1 MTTQDKFKA
10 LTRKGEDTRIE
21 YKTCTEEVSESLY
34 ESVCSFLNHSGGQIL
49 VGVQNDGTIIGVNPD
64 KVEDMK
70 ANIVTCINNPEMFLP
85 CPYFT
90 PRIMEVEGKTVMLL
104 DIPCGQYVYRFKGRY
119 WDRNNDSDID
129 VTDQPELLLSIFERK
144 NPHLFEERIVEGL
157 TMEQLD
163 AKTFQYCRNI
173 LATIKP
179 SHAWLQM
186 TDEEIL
192 VSTHLAKR
200 DDGQLQLKYAALIL
214 FGTEEAITELMPRY
228 RFEAVF
234 HMCTYAQYNDM
245 SQFPNRYDDRRTL
258 RQNLIQVYDQLG
270 AFVERYLP
278 DKFYLPANTMQRQNL
293 RWDLFRE
300 IVGNLCVHTDFSSGF
315 ACFFHVFKDRVVTK
329 NPTRLLPEI
338 PEGEL
343 TIQQLSNYTK
353 NPLLVRVFHELNW
366 AEDLGSG
373 TRNIL
378 RYAPLYYPD
387 YKIEINSGSQFL
399 FSITYQDENV
409 PDSGQK
415 SPTEVKNVQD
425 GDKMSKKNVTE
436 TGKMSAT
443 DLKNDSSSGQMSAT
457 KTENVRN
464 KDKMSATDIPELT
477 EKELSLKPFE
487 REIVISKRN
496 RRKQAIMG
504 IISLDPHVGVEVMA
518 EQLDV
523 NEKTIRRDLG
533 ELKRDGVIERVG
545 GNYGG
550 EWKIL
555 KKSKRN
561 SE

>member
-1 MTTQDKFKA
+1 MTAQDKFIA

-21 YKTCTEEVSESLY
+21 YKTCTEEISESLY

-49 VGVQNDGTIIGVNPD
+49 VGVQNDGTIIGVNPN
-64 KVEDMK
+64 KVEKLRTD
-70 ANIVTCINNPEMFLP
+70 IVNCINNPELFLP

-90 PRIMEVEGKTVMLL
+90 PRIMEVEGKSVMQL

-119 WDRNNDSDID
+119 WDRNDDADID

-157 TMEQLD
+157 TMEHLD

-173 LATIKP
+173 LATIQP
-179 SHAWLQM
+179 SHSWLQM
-186 TDEEIL
+186 TNEELLI
-192 VSTHLAKR
+192 SAHLAKK
-200 DDGQLQLKYAALIL
+200 DGDKLQLKYAALIL
-214 FGTEEAITELMPRY
+214 FGTEDAITELMPRY

-234 HMCTYAQYNDM
+234 HMCTYAQFNDM
-245 SQFPNRYDDRRTL
+245 TQFPSRYDDRRTI

-278 DKFYLPANTMQRQNL
+278 DRFYLPANTMQRQNL

-300 IVGNLCVHTDFSSGF
+300 IVGNLCVHTDFSSGY

-378 RYAPLYYPD
+378 RYAPLYYPN
-387 YKIEINSGSQFL
+387 YKIEINSGSQFI

-409 PDSGQK
+409 
-415 SPTEVKNVQD
+415 QD
-425 GDKMSKKNVTE
+425 GDKIVQEKVTE
-436 TGKMSAT
+436 TGKMSPSSDENVT
-443 DLKNDSSSGQMSAT
+443 KNGKMSPSSS
-457 KTENVRN
+457 ENVTICEETPQTN
-464 KDKMSATDIPELT
+464 VPELT
-477 EKELSLKPFE
+477 DEELALPLEPFE
-487 REIVISKRN
+487 RKNVKDKKKR
-496 RRKQAIMG
+496 RRQAIVSLMNKDSH
-504 IISLDPHVGVEVMA
+504 ISVEA
-518 EQLDV
+518 ISEKLDV
-523 NEKTIRRDLG
+523 HKRTILRDI
-533 ELKRDGVIERVG
+533 EDLKKNLVIERIG
-545 GNYGG
+545 GNYG
-550 EWKIL
+550 EWKVL
-555 KKSKRN
+555 KKKK
-561 SE
+561 

>member
-1 MTTQDKFKA
+1 MIAQDKFIA

-21 YKTCTEEVSESLY
+21 YKTCTEEISESLY

-64 KVEDMK
+64 KVEKLRTD
-70 ANIVTCINNPEMFLP
+70 IVNCINNPELFLP

-90 PRIMEVEGKTVMLL
+90 PRIMEVEGKSVMQL

-119 WDRNNDSDID
+119 WDRNDDADID
-129 VTDQPELLLSIFERK
+129 VTDQPELLLSVFERK
-144 NPHLFEERIVEGL
+144 NPHLFEERIVDGL
-157 TMEQLD
+157 TMEHLD

-173 LATIKP
+173 LATIQP
-179 SHAWLQM
+179 SHSWLQM
-186 TDEEIL
+186 TNEEL
-192 VSTHLAKR
+192 LLSAHLAKK
-200 DDGQLQLKYAALIL
+200 DGEKLQLKYAALIL
-214 FGTEEAITELMPRY
+214 FGSEDAITELMPRY

-245 SQFPNRYDDRRTL
+245 HQFPSRYDDRRTI

-300 IVGNLCVHTDFSSGF
+300 IVGNMCVHTDFSSGY

-378 RYAPLYYPD
+378 RYAPLYYPN
-387 YKIEINSGSQFL
+387 YKIEINSGSQFI
-399 FSITYQDENV
+399 FSITYQNE
-409 PDSGQK
+409 
-415 SPTEVKNVQD
+415 
-425 GDKMSKKNVTE
+425 NVTE
-436 TGKMSAT
+436 TGKMSLTGAENGTETIKMSLT
-443 DLKNDSSSGQMSAT
+443 DS
-457 KTENVRN
+457 ENVS
-464 KDKMSATDIPELT
+464 KLTPEELD
-477 EKELSLKPFE
+477 LSLEPKMLKSVKE
-487 REIVISKRN
+487 KKK
-496 RRKQAIMG
+496 RRKQAIVGLMDKDSH
-504 IISLDPHVGVEVMA
+504 ISVEAIA
-518 EQLDV
+518 EKLDV
-523 NEKTIRRDLG
+523 HKRTILRDID
-533 ELKRDGVIERVG
+533 ELKKNLVIERIG
-545 GNYGG
+545 ADFGG
-550 EWKIL
+550 EWKVI
-555 KKSKRN
+555 KKKK
-561 SE
+561 

>member
-1 MTTQDKFKA
+1 MNDDKTKTEMTTQEKFIA

-21 YKTCTEEVSESLY
+21 YKTCTEDVSESLY

-49 VGVQNDGTIIGVNPD
+49 VGVQNDGTIIGINPD
-64 KVEDMK
+64 KAEDLK
-70 ANIVTCINNPEMFLP
+70 SNIVTSINNPELFLP

-119 WDRNNDSDID
+119 WDRNEDADID

-144 NPHLFEERIVEGL
+144 NPHLFEERIVEEL

-179 SHAWLQM
+179 SHSWLQM

-192 VSTHLAKR
+192 LSTHLAKK
-200 DDGQLQLKYAALIL
+200 DDGKLQLKYAALIL
-214 FGTEEAITELMPRY
+214 FGTEDAITELMPRY

-258 RQNLIQVYDQLG
+258 RLNLIQVYDQLG

-300 IVGNLCVHTDFSSGF
+300 IVGNLCVHTDFSSGY

-387 YKIEINSGSQFL
+387 YKIEINSGTQFL
-399 FSITYQDENV
+399 FSITYRDENV
-409 PDSGQK
+409 PDSGQM
-415 SPTEVKNVQD
+415 SPTKGKNVQE
-425 GDKMSKKNVTE
+425 NVTE
-436 TGKMSAT
+436 TRKKSQTEGENVPETEKMSQT
-443 DLKNDSSSGQMSAT
+443 NL
-457 KTENVRN
+457 ENV
-464 KDKMSATDIPELT
+464 PELT
-477 EKELSLKPFE
+477 PEELDLSLEPKE
-487 REIVISKRN
+487 MKSAKEKRKH
-496 RRKQAIMG
+496 RRQAIVGLMDK
-504 IISLDPHVGVEVMA
+504 DPHISMETIA
-518 EQLDV
+518 EKLDV
-523 NEKTIRRDLG
+523 HERTI
-533 ELKRDGVIERVG
+533 KRDIKDLREAGVIERVG
-545 GNYGG
+545 GDFGG

-555 KKSKRN
+555 KKK
-561 SE
+561 

>member
-1 MTTQDKFKA
+1 MKVIDKFIA
-10 LTRKGEDTRIE
+10 LTLEGEGTQIE
-21 YKTCTEEVSESLY
+21 YKTCTEEISESLY
-34 ESVCSFLNHSGGQIL
+34 ESVCSFLNHTGGQIL
-49 VGVQNDGTIIGVNPD
+49 VGVQNDGTVIGVNPD
-64 KVEDMK
+64 KAEKLK
-70 ANIVTCINNPEMFLP
+70 ADIINCINNPELFLP

-90 PRIMEVEGKTVMLL
+90 PRIMEMDDKTVMQL

-119 WDRNNDSDID
+119 WDRNDDADID

-163 AKTFQYCRNI
+163 VKTFQYCRNI
-173 LATIKP
+173 LATIQP

-186 TDEEIL
+186 TNEEML
-192 VSTHLAKR
+192 LSAHLAKQE
-200 DDGQLQLKYAALIL
+200 GSKLQLKYAALIL
-214 FGTEEAITELMPRY
+214 FGTEDAITEFMPRY

-245 SQFPNRYDDRRTL
+245 SLFPSRYDDRRTI
-258 RQNLIQVYDQLG
+258 RQNLIQVYEQLG

-300 IVGNLCVHTDFSSGF
+300 IVGNMCVHTDFSSGY

-378 RYAPLYYPD
+378 RYAPLYYPN

-409 PDSGQK
+409 YG
-415 SPTEVKNVQD
+415 NVA
-425 GDKMSKKNVTE
+425 E
-436 TGKMSAT
+436 TGKMSPT
-443 DLKNDSSSGQMSAT
+443 EGKNVPNEGQMSP
-457 KTENVRN
+457 TEPDNVPN
-464 KDKMSATDIPELT
+464 KDKMSPTSIPELT
-477 EKELSLKPFE
+477 DEELSLKPFE
-487 REIVISKRN
+487 RELVISKRK
-496 RRKQAIMG
+496 RRQQAIVGM
-504 IISLDPHVGVEVMA
+504 ISIDSHVSVETMA
-518 EQLDV
+518 EKLDV
-523 NEKTIRRDLG
+523 DKKTIKRDLK
-533 ELKRDGVIERVG
+533 ELKENLVIERIG
-545 GNYGG
+545 GTFGG
-550 EWKIL
+550 EWMVL
-555 KKSKRN
+555 KKKKES
-561 SE
+561 

>member
-1 MTTQDKFKA
+1 MTTDKFIA

-21 YKTCTEEVSESLY
+21 YKTCTEEISESLY
-34 ESVCSFLNHSGGQIL
+34 ESVCSLLNHSGGQIL
-49 VGVQNDGTIIGVNPD
+49 VGVKNDGTIIGVNPD
-64 KVEDMK
+64 KVERLRTD
-70 ANIVTCINNPEMFLP
+70 IVNCINNPELFLP

-90 PRIMEVEGKTVMLL
+90 PRIMEIEGKKVMRL

-119 WDRNNDSDID
+119 WDRNDDADID

-157 TMEQLD
+157 TMEHLD

-173 LATIKP
+173 LATIQP
-179 SHAWLQM
+179 SHSWLQM
-186 TDEEIL
+186 TNEEL
-192 VSTHLAKR
+192 LLSAHLAKK
-200 DDGQLQLKYAALIL
+200 DGDKLQLKYAALIL
-214 FGTEEAITELMPRY
+214 FGTEDAITELMPRY

-234 HMCTYAQYNDM
+234 HMCTYTQFNDM
-245 SQFPNRYDDRRTL
+245 TQFPSRYDDRRTI

-300 IVGNLCVHTDFSSGF
+300 IVGNICVHTDFSSGY

-378 RYAPLYYPD
+378 RYAPLYYPN
-387 YKIEINSGSQFL
+387 YKIEINSGSQFI
-399 FSITYQDENV
+399 FSITYQDVNVQDSDKNVQENV
-409 PDSGQK
+409 PNTRQM
-415 SPTEVKNVQD
+415 SPTE
-425 GDKMSKKNVTE
+425 
-436 TGKMSAT
+436 
-443 DLKNDSSSGQMSAT
+443 
-457 KTENVRN
+457 TENVPN
-464 KDKMSATDIPELT
+464 KDKMSPTDVPELT
-477 EKELSLKPFE
+477 DEELSLKPFE
-487 REIVISKRN
+487 REIVISKRK
-496 RRKQAIMG
+496 RRQQAIIGM
-504 IISLDPHVGVEVMA
+504 ISIDSHVTVETMA
-518 EQLDV
+518 EKLDV
-523 NEKTIRRDLG
+523 DKKTIKRDLK
-533 ELKRDGVIERVG
+533 ELKDNHVIERLG
-545 GNYGG
+545 GTFGG
-550 EWKIL
+550 EWRIL
-555 KKSKRN
+555 RTKL
-561 SE
+561 

>member
-1 MTTQDKFKA
+1 MIATDKFLA
-10 LTRKGEDTRIE
+10 LTREGEGSRIE
-21 YKTCTEEVSESLY
+21 YKTCTEEISESLY

-49 VGVQNDGTIIGVNPD
+49 VGVQNDGAIIGVNPD
-64 KVEDMK
+64 KVEQLRT
-70 ANIVTCINNPEMFLP
+70 NIVNGINNPELFLP

-90 PRIMEVEGKTVMLL
+90 PRIMEIEGKKVMQL
-104 DIPCGQYVYRFKGRY
+104 DIPCGQYVYRYKGRY
-119 WDRNNDSDID
+119 WDRNDDADID

-163 AKTFQYCRNI
+163 PKTFQYCRNI
-173 LATIKP
+173 LTTIQP

-186 TDEEIL
+186 TNEEL
-192 VSTHLAKR
+192 LLSTHLAKMEE
-200 DDGQLQLKYAALIL
+200 GKLQLKYAALIL
-214 FGTEEAITELMPRY
+214 FGTEDAITELLPRY

-245 SQFPNRYDDRRTL
+245 SQFPSRYDDRRTM
-258 RQNLIQVYDQLG
+258 RQNLIMVYDQLG

-300 IVGNLCVHTDFSSGF
+300 IVGNMCVHADFSSGY

-378 RYAPLYYPD
+378 RYAPLYYPN
-387 YKIEINSGSQFL
+387 YKIEITSGTQFI
-399 FSITYQDENV
+399 FSITYQDDNFQDSDKNVQENV
-409 PDSGQK
+409 PE
-415 SPTEVKNVQD
+415 TR
-425 GDKMSKKNVTE
+425 KMSQTESENVPE
-436 TGKMSAT
+436 TGKMSQT
-443 DLKNDSSSGQMSAT
+443 ES
-457 KTENVRN
+457 ENV
-464 KDKMSATDIPELT
+464 PELT
-477 EKELSLKPFE
+477 SEELDLSLEPKELKSVKE
-487 REIVISKRN
+487 KKN
-496 RRKQAIMG
+496 RRKQAI
-504 IISLDPHVGVEVMA
+504 ISLMHKNSHISMESISEKLG
-518 EQLDV
+518 V
-523 NEKTIRRDLG
+523 NERTV
-533 ELKRDGVIERVG
+533 KRDIKELRESGVIERVG
-545 GNYGG
+545 GDYGG
-550 EWKIL
+550 EWKIV
-555 KKSKRN
+555 KNK
-561 SE
+561 

>member
-1 MTTQDKFKA
+1 MTAQDKFIA

-21 YKTCTEEVSESLY
+21 YKTCTEEISESLY

-64 KVEDMK
+64 KVEELRTD
-70 ANIVTCINNPEMFLP
+70 IVNCINNPELFLP

-90 PRIMEVEGKTVMLL
+90 PRIMEVEGKSVMQL

-119 WDRNNDSDID
+119 WDRNDDADID

-157 TMEQLD
+157 TMEHLD

-173 LATIKP
+173 LATIQP
-179 SHAWLQM
+179 SHPWLQM
-186 TDEEIL
+186 TNEELLI
-192 VSTHLAKR
+192 SAHLAKK
-200 DDGQLQLKYAALIL
+200 DGDKLQLKYAALIL
-214 FGTEEAITELMPRY
+214 FGTEDAITELMPRY

-234 HMCTYAQYNDM
+234 HMCTYAQFNDM
-245 SQFPNRYDDRRTL
+245 TQFPSRYDDRRTI

-278 DKFYLPANTMQRQNL
+278 DRFYLPANTMQRQNL

-300 IVGNLCVHTDFSSGF
+300 IVGNLCVHTDFSSGY

-378 RYAPLYYPD
+378 RYAPLYYPN
-387 YKIEINSGSQFL
+387 YKIVINSGSQFI
-399 FSITYQDENV
+399 FSITYQD
-409 PDSGQK
+409 D
-415 SPTEVKNVQD
+415 NVQD
-425 GDKMSKKNVTE
+425 GDKKIQENVTE
-436 TGKMSAT
+436 TGKMSPSS
-443 DLKNDSSSGQMSAT
+443 DKNVTKNGKMSPSSS
-457 KTENVRN
+457 ENVTICEETPQTN
-464 KDKMSATDIPELT
+464 VPELT
-477 EKELSLKPFE
+477 DEELALPLEPFE
-487 REIVISKRN
+487 RKNVKDKKK
-496 RRKQAIMG
+496 RRKQAIVSLMNKDSH
-504 IISLDPHVGVEVMA
+504 ISVEA
-518 EQLDV
+518 ISEKLDV
-523 NEKTIRRDLG
+523 HKRTILRDI
-533 ELKRDGVIERVG
+533 EDLKKNLVIERIG
-545 GNYGG
+545 GNYG
-550 EWKIL
+550 EWKVL
-555 KKSKRN
+555 KKKK
-561 SE
+561 